1 MSDSAGDNEYDL
13 TLNEAPEPMDLDEG
27 TSPPRTDTEMIIG
40 DDSHE
45 ARSSGS
51 TPIRYIAR
59 FPPKTATPQIIVPT
73 LKELG
78 FRSSDYV
85 KARPQRRPQVVQVL
99 REVEEDNG
107 DLSYRVRLG
116 DGAVTKV
123 RESSRV
129 QMQG

>member
-1 MSDSAGDNEYDL
+1 
-13 TLNEAPEPMDLDEG
+13 MDLDEE
-27 TSPPRTDTEMIIG
+27 TSPPHTDTEMIIE

-51 TPIRYIAR
+51 TPIRYITR
-59 FPPKTATPQIIVPT
+59 FPPKTTAPQIIVPT

-85 KARPQRRPQVVQVL
+85 KGRPQPRPQVVQVL
-99 REVEEDNG
+99 GEVEEDDG

-123 RESSRV
+123 HESFRGRV
-129 QMQG
+129 QG